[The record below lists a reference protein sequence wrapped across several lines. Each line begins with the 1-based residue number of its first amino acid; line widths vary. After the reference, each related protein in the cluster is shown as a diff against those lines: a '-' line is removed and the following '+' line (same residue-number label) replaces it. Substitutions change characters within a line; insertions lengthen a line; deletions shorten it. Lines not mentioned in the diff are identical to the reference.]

1 MELTPGENTLLFH
14 EGHDDEAY
22 EHEDMASM
30 PLDEEHPMWRSER
43 ISLNSVGIDIGSSTS
58 HLIFSRLILRCQGS
72 PLSSRVVGW
81 KRASTY
87 ASPILLTP
95 YLEK

>member
-14 EGHDDEAY
+14 EGHDDEDY

-43 ISLNSVGIDIGSSTS
+43 ISLNSVDRKS
-58 HLIFSRLILRCQGS
+58 
-72 PLSSRVVGW
+72 VV
-81 KRASTY
+81 
-87 ASPILLTP
+87 
-95 YLEK
+95 